1 MRWKVLFLLNDDKD
15 KPDDRLETFGFKS
28 RRVPPSCTKMESI
41 EKDLFN
47 MIPSIK
53 FKTIKNNFQMKL
65 KEDAKKVRIS
75 KRVFVFADKTNNLY
89 EMTPKK

>member
-1 MRWKVLFLLNDDKD
+1 MMTRINQTIVWFQIKS
-15 KPDDRLETFGFKS
+15 DDRGFKS